1 MWETLRRI
9 VRQQSQSRINT
20 WSLKPFLQRNVW
32 LRLVLNGSFLFLYL
46 TALSFLYRIEKWND
60 PFSRVFCSYF
70 LFISL
75 LPFPVFF
82 SHNSPPLCPVALGN
96 NHKYIMEMAMSL
108 VSDQTF
114 VFPSVSDSRRLGSL
128 RWIHER
134 VQRGVPCISS
144 LLYSLSRLGHFGLF
158 GFCISPSPLNYRL
171 GLLGR

>member
-1 MWETLRRI
+1 MWGNNLNQGSTLE
-9 VRQQSQSRINT
+9 
-20 WSLKPFLQRNVW
+20 VW
-32 LRLVLNGSFLFLYL
+32 NLFFKEMYDCAWFSTEVFSFFIWLLYP
-46 TALSFLYRIEKWND
+46 FLYRIEKWND

-144 LLYSLSRLGHFGLF
+144 LLYS
-158 GFCISPSPLNYRL
+158 
-171 GLLGR
+171 

>member
-1 MWETLRRI
+1 MRNSKKNCEATI
-9 VRQQSQSRINT
+9 SIKDQH
-20 WSLKPFLQRNVW
+20 LKPETFSSKKCMIALGSQRKF
-32 LRLVLNGSFLFLYL
+32 S
-46 TALSFLYRIEKWND
+46 LSLSDCSILFLYRIEKWND

-144 LLYSLSRLGHFGLF
+144 LLYS
-158 GFCISPSPLNYRL
+158 
-171 GLLGR
+171 